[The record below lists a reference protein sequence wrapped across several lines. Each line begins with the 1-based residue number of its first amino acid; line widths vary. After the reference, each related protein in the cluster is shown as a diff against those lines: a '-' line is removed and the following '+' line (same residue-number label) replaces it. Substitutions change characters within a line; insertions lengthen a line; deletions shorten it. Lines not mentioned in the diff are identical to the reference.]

1 MLVFL
6 FLFFLLQSLVLCC
19 CLAAGNDLDS
29 QLLSDREQM
38 EFLSAWA
45 KKHAPARGVP
55 HREKPLYNNAD
66 NSAFA
71 VVDDLLHGVLQL

>member
-1 MLVFL
+1 MHASVSFSILSAAVPG
-6 FLFFLLQSLVLCC
+6 SAC

-45 KKHAPARGVP
+45 KKHAPR
-55 HREKPLYNNAD
+55 
-66 NSAFA
+66 
-71 VVDDLLHGVLQL
+71 

>member
-38 EFLSAWA
+38 EFLSTWA
-45 KKHAPARGVP
+45 KKHAPR
-55 HREKPLYNNAD
+55 
-66 NSAFA
+66 
-71 VVDDLLHGVLQL
+71 

>member
-1 MLVFL
+1 MNPVNGILGGMHMLIFL
-6 FLFFLLQSLVLCC
+6 IFFFVLQSLVLCC

-45 KKHAPARGVP
+45 KKHAPR
-55 HREKPLYNNAD
+55 
-66 NSAFA
+66 
-71 VVDDLLHGVLQL
+71 

>member
-1 MLVFL
+1 MFVTVTCLSQSDSFKLLDLNFSGGICMLVFL

-45 KKHAPARGVP
+45 KKHAPR
-55 HREKPLYNNAD
+55 
-66 NSAFA
+66 
-71 VVDDLLHGVLQL
+71 